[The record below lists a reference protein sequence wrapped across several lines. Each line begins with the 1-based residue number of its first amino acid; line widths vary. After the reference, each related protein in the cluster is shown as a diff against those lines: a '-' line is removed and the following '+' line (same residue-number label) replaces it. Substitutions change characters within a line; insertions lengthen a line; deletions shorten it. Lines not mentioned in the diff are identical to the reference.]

1 MAMQI
6 NFQSKEESNKKQ
18 LEDFLNLSKQERIY
32 VFYQMI
38 LKSKSLPQ
46 KKISKKTNFCIE
58 INCK

>member
-1 MAMQI
+1 MQI